1 MAGGEERPP
10 GLAPG
15 VASSFEFALNSAAFS
30 DRVLRLEIAAEDCE
44 APFVGEGSPCDSPR
58 SIFETG
64 LGLGGTSAKS
74 VRPRKRRRQDDE
86 SAPRSS
92 EVESDGNNL
101 AVIGE
106 HGDSTGRPV
115 LRVKHI
121 HVSSLLLASKSPYF
135 YKLFSNGM
143 QESNLKEITLR
154 IMDYEDEA
162 FPELLHFIYSGTI
175 KTSDPVLV
183 LKVMCVADRF
193 EVVDCMSYCTQLL
206 ISLPMTKELAFVY
219 LEYECSV
226 PMSDVLQPVKAAAQ
240 EFLADKYKN
249 LSMSETEFLEMPL
262 SGIKAIF
269 SSNNLKVFSEDL
281 VLAFLLKWALANYPE
296 TVERRRILINHLLPM
311 VRFNQMSCGKLRW
324 LLSCSHLDA
333 RHSAYIVASAL
344 LYKYSSPHRVLP
356 AISDIHCSF
365 LERTYKHK
373 PVKTIELERPHNRC
387 IAYMDLKS
395 EECSNL
401 SPSRSIR
408 SQAFDFAGHSFFL
421 IVQRTVNA
429 QLGIHCFGLYLAVE
443 KGVSVP
449 ITIEFKFAARTKAVG
464 DFVSNFRHIKTFT
477 SESNQ
482 LGSRDL
488 FNMSWGQVFS
498 EASQFLLDDMLYLRA
513 ELTVR
518 QP

>member
-311 VRFNQMSCGKLRW
+311 
-324 LLSCSHLDA
+324 
-333 RHSAYIVASAL
+333 
-344 LYKYSSPHRVLP
+344 
-356 AISDIHCSF
+356 
-365 LERTYKHK
+365 
-373 PVKTIELERPHNRC
+373 
-387 IAYMDLKS
+387 
-395 EECSNL
+395 
-401 SPSRSIR
+401 
-408 SQAFDFAGHSFFL
+408 
-421 IVQRTVNA
+421 RTVNA

-513 ELTVR
+513 ELTFIGLITISVFELVGLSVCEKYELFMMAKSTFVLFCSILNHEKYELAEAYSIIM
-518 QP
+518 